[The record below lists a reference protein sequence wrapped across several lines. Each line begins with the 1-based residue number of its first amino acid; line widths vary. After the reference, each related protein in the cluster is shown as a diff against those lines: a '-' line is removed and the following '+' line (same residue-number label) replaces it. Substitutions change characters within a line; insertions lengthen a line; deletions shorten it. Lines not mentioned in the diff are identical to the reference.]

1 MVFFH
6 DFIISRMN
14 HHCTRH
20 TVQAH
25 SPPVSAG
32 RVSGADKVEGY
43 CCCCGVT
50 FQIASLFC
58 FFPLQWRGGGGG
70 GESEAAET
78 FRWWK
83 SWFFLLFFLPPL
95 FPLSAVSLQIS
106 VGDAKKAIFSF
117 PPLKSNSDITVLLH
131 VVYLYVQLWK
141 FTSKFHRYFWHF
153 YRVQRYNMFLN
164 D

>member
-1 MVFFH
+1 MGFLWVFFLQKPIH

-25 SPPVSAG
+25 TPPVSAG
-32 RVSGADKVEGY
+32 RVSRADKVEGY

-58 FFPLQWRGGGGG
+58 FFSAAVEGGGGG

-78 FRWWK
+78 FR
-83 SWFFLLFFLPPL
+83 
-95 FPLSAVSLQIS
+95 
-106 VGDAKKAIFSF
+106 
-117 PPLKSNSDITVLLH
+117 
-131 VVYLYVQLWK
+131 
-141 FTSKFHRYFWHF
+141 
-153 YRVQRYNMFLN
+153 
-164 D
+164 